1 MSDRSREQAKSYPTS
16 TADGKAESGTRS
28 PRPGC
33 TFQRQGTGSRSVT
46 SPISQH
52 APGNPLDLPPLPSAP
67 PSTGSFTH
75 PAPRLA
81 GFASL
86 LNPSP
91 SDVDPT
97 TRRRKASHLDSPLSA
112 AQPLPPIFNR
122 SEVPRAS
129 PSTGAP
135 SSAAQESATFEQSQR
150 RILTP
155 RSPALQ
161 RAASLGQLNQSTG
174 TIDARQTPFPSSPGS
189 RTYAIQPGT
198 GGAPP
203 LPTPPAIARGGYGF
217 PEPDQSAQSSHRGSV
232 EYRRQSSSASPSTSY
247 SSYSQAGQTSPTT
260 QYAPVS
266 GGTGPTGFT
275 GSSDPSYGGTRQA
288 SMMDNPMGSDRRR
301 PFGIPI
307 SSSGSQNVYQ
317 MMSLETTA
325 GTVQLPVDVQGAS
338 RVADE
343 KRRRNAGASA
353 RFRQRR
359 KEKER
364 ESTSAIGK
372 LEQQVK
378 DFGEDADFYRRERDF
393 LVGVLRHV
401 PGAERHFPRPPS
413 PRHRRSS
420 NVSTMSLPG
429 PSGIGTAAFPMT
441 QEPMMQS
448 PGDGR
453 NVRRRTS
460 TMSLPPPPPSQQ
472 YPGTPMQP
480 AYGHQPFGGPLAP
493 PPPPAPQRSSYG
505 APPPP
510 MQGGQLPPPSES
522 PARHHHQLPGI
533 PQVLGPPPQWGPY
546 PGPPRPQDPNQP
558 RENR

>member
-1 MSDRSREQAKSYPTS
+1 MSDRSREQAQSGTAS
-16 TADGKAESGTRS
+16 TADGKGESGTRS
-28 PRPGC
+28 PRPGY
-33 TFQRQGTGSRSVT
+33 TFQRKGTGSRSVT
-46 SPISQH
+46 SPIAQN
-52 APGNPLDLPPLPSAP
+52 APSNPLDLPPLPSAP
-67 PSTGSFTH
+67 PNSGSFTH

-81 GFASL
+81 SFASL

-91 SDVDPT
+91 SDADST
-97 TRRRKASHLDSPLSA
+97 NRRRKASHLDSLLSA
-112 AQPLPPIFNR
+112 AQPLPPTFTR
-122 SEVPRAS
+122 SEAHRAS
-129 PSTGAP
+129 PTTVV
-135 SSAAQESATFEQSQR
+135 SAAPNVASIEQPQR

-174 TIDARQTPFPSSPGS
+174 TINARQTPFPSSPRS
-189 RTYAIQPGT
+189 RTYGIQPGT
-198 GGAPP
+198 GGAPS
-203 LPTPPAIARGGYGF
+203 LPTPPPITGGGYGF
-217 PEPDQSAQSSHRGSV
+217 PGPEQSAQSSHRGSA
-232 EYRRQSSSASPSTSY
+232 EYRGQSSSASPSTSY
-247 SSYSQAGQTSPTT
+247 SSYSQAGQVSPTT
-260 QYAPVS
+260 QYAS
-266 GGTGPTGFT
+266 ISSGTGPTGYT
-275 GSSDPSYGGTRQA
+275 GSSDPSYGGIRQA
-288 SMMDNPMGSDRRR
+288 SMMDNPMGSDRQG

-338 RVADE
+338 HVADE

-364 ESTSAIGK
+364 ESTTAIGK
-372 LEQQVK
+372 LEQHVK
-378 DFGEDADFYRRERDF
+378 DFGEDADFYRRERDL
-393 LVGVLRHV
+393 LVGILRHV

-413 PRHRRSS
+413 PRRRRSS

-429 PSGIGTAAFPMT
+429 PTGIGTAAFPMA

-448 PGDGR
+448 RGDGR

-460 TMSLPPPPPSQQ
+460 TMSLPPPPLSQQ

-480 AYGHQPFGGPLAP
+480 SYRHQPFGGPLGPA
-493 PPPPAPQRSSYG
+493 PPPAPQRSSYG

-510 MQGGQLPPPSES
+510 TQNCQLLPPSES
-522 PARHHHQLPGI
+522 PARRHQQLPGI

-546 PGPPRPQDPNQP
+546 SGPPRPQDPDQP